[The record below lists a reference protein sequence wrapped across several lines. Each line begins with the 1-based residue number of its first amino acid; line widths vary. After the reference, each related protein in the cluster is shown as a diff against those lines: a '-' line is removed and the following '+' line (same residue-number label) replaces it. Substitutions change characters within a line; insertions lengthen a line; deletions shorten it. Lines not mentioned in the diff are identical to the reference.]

1 MVVSSWLSKDK
12 QEKAAGSI
20 ITTIISLMYSLGW
33 DSISVE
39 PILFTKKEES
49 DQLMI

>member
-12 QEKAAGSI
+12 QEKAAGS